1 MNLFLKNGRSLKN
14 KNPSI
19 PKIKNIFKYNKPS
32 KSNINYRNKISLF
45 NNKEKV
51 SSLYIKIPNKSLK
64 NDEIIK
70 TEYSNQNHLLSKTLE
85 IKKNNI
91 SQKAIT
97 EGNKDKSKSNK
108 SLNIFNN
115 SNRNLDIDNSF
126 KKGKILINLKK
137 RHSVFTKENQNLKKT
152 YGLLSLPKTPRLTSK
167 GNPTIFET
175 FFTSIP
181 IEDNNISKE
190 NNQNSNISS
199 LFTKLKLKKE
209 NYDTIKL
216 KEFKNQI
223 QKFENSENFQPN
235 EKIIEKYL
243 SSPERFIN
251 EKHSKRISLR
261 KKKKININI
270 KDKIKLLNTKNTYS
284 IPLCKSNKYL
294 ILYDKINSIYKEAD
308 INKMNVNKSKSCDN
322 YEKTNKI
329 LKNALKKINIMNDEV
344 TEYLKEIAIE
354 YKKEI
359 GDFTFYNG
367 KGIFTNHL
375 SKIKKDE
382 NLLAFILTNELCE

>member
-1 MNLFLKNGRSLKN
+1 MNLFLKNGRSFKSKN
-14 KNPSI
+14 IPI
-19 PKIKNIFKYNKPS
+19 PKLKNIFKYNNPS
-32 KSNINYRNKISLF
+32 KSKINYINKISLF
-45 NNKEKV
+45 NSNEKI
-51 SSLYIKIPNKSLK
+51 SSLYLKEPNKSLK
-64 NDEIIK
+64 KDEIIK
-70 TEYSNQNHLLSKTLE
+70 TEYANSNQNHLLSKTLE

-91 SQKAIT
+91 SQKPIT
-97 EGNKDKSKSNK
+97 EGNKNKNISNK
-108 SLNIFNN
+108 SLKIFNN
-115 SNRNLDIDNSF
+115 SNKNLGIDNNF

-137 RHSVFTKENQNLKKT
+137 RHSVFSKESHNLKEI
-152 YGLLSLPKTPRLTSK
+152 YGLLSLPKTPRHTSK
-167 GNPTIFET
+167 GNPTLLET

-190 NNQNSNISS
+190 NTQNSIIS

-216 KEFKNQI
+216 KELKNQI

-235 EKIIEKYL
+235 EKIIAKNL

-251 EKHSKRISLR
+251 EKHSKRICLR
-261 KKKKININI
+261 KNKKNI
-270 KDKIKLLNTKNTYS
+270 KQINSLSTNKTYS
-284 IPLCKSNKYL
+284 VPSSKSNKYL
-294 ILYDKINSIYKEAD
+294 NLYNKINSIYKEAD
-308 INKMNVNKSKSCDN
+308 INKINVQKSKSGDN

-344 TEYLKEIAIE
+344 TEYLKGIAIE

-359 GDFTFYNG
+359 GEFTFYNG

-382 NLLAFILTNELCE
+382 NLLAFMLTNELCE

>member
-1 MNLFLKNGRSLKN
+1 M
-14 KNPSI
+14 
-19 PKIKNIFKYNKPS
+19 
-32 KSNINYRNKISLF
+32 
-45 NNKEKV
+45 
-51 SSLYIKIPNKSLK
+51 
-64 NDEIIK
+64 
-70 TEYSNQNHLLSKTLE
+70 
-85 IKKNNI
+85 
-91 SQKAIT
+91 
-97 EGNKDKSKSNK
+97 
-108 SLNIFNN
+108 
-115 SNRNLDIDNSF
+115 DIDNSF

-216 KEFKNQI
+216 KELKNQI

-329 LKNALKKINIMNDEV
+329 LKNALKKINIMNDEL

-354 YKKEI
+354 YNKEI

-382 NLLAFILTNELCE
+382 NY

>member
-45 NNKEKV
+45 NNKEKG

-216 KEFKNQI
+216 KELKNQI

-329 LKNALKKINIMNDEV
+329 LKNSLKKINIMNDEV